1 MEESVERLAR
11 EWGFTPTE
19 ELPGGHC
26 SKVYADATRVL
37 KVPFRGEEL
46 ESGFV
51 AALRLGGKSGP
62 KVFESNADTSAIL
75 MERLI
80 PGTPLGESLPDD
92 DALEIT
98 ARFARGMWSV
108 ETEGS
113 LPLATFVGTED
124 PLARELLATT
134 EREVFLHG
142 DLHQFNIL
150 RHSSHWV
157 VIDPK
162 GLVGDPAFE
171 PTAFLRNP
179 LEVIPNLPDP
189 EPLLRHRIGLF
200 AQKLDLDPWRI
211 CAWSLVDLRSWADEP
226 WHSVVAG
233 LERIEKGYH
242 L

>member
-1 MEESVERLAR
+1 MEHRIELLAKQ
-11 EWGFTPTE
+11 WGFIAE
-19 ELPGGHC
+19 AELPGGHC

-37 KVPFRGEEL
+37 KAPFRGEEL

-51 AALRLGGKSGP
+51 AALRIAGKRGPRVFQSDTGTSG
-62 KVFESNADTSAIL
+62 IL

-80 PGTPLGESLPDD
+80 PGTPVGESLPDE

-98 ARFARGMWSV
+98 AEFARAMWCE
-108 ETEGS
+108 ETSGC
-113 LPLATFVGTED
+113 LPLAAFVGTGD

-150 RHSSHWV
+150 RHGDRWV

-162 GLVGDPAFE
+162 GVVGDPAFE

-179 LEVIPNLPDP
+179 LETISNLSDP
-189 EPLLRHRIGLF
+189 ESILRQRIARF

-211 CAWSLVDLRSWADEP
+211 CAWSLVDVRSWADET
-226 WHSVVAG
+226 WHRTVTA
-233 LERIEKGYH
+233 LERIEKSYH